1 MSTVTIELPDEVV
14 PSAVSPEEFAREPR
28 LAAAI
33 HWYSRGQISQG
44 KGAQIAGMDR
54 RSFILALVRAGVDA
68 IQVSAQEL
76 KAEVESELEA
86 RRQRVADFR
95 WARLKAG
102 GRPQDRAGGEGPL
115 QRDKLHSR
123 QDGGSAPRG
132 AAPARDVGGR
142 PRMARAVST
151 GRRHLGLRFRRR

>member
-1 MSTVTIELPDEVV
+1 MITIELPDEVV
-14 PSAVSPEEFAREPR
+14 PSAIPPEEFARELR

-54 RSFILALVRAGVDA
+54 RSFILALGRAGVDA

-86 RRQRVADFR
+86 RRRVADFR

-132 AAPARDVGGR
+132 ADPARDVGGR